1 MDVGHIVWSEAAAG
15 VMKRLDPAL
24 RDAIERR
31 TDYLR
36 RTPRM
41 YALAQDHRFLGCR
54 SFWAG
59 GVCHV
64 YYMVAAGGDDY
75 YIMAVE
81 EADPEE
87 ESGFAGGAG
96 AEQEL

>member
-1 MDVGHIVWSEAAAG
+1 VGHIVWSEAAAG
-15 VMKRLDPAL
+15 VMERLGPGL

-41 YALAQDHRFLGCR
+41 YALAQDSRFPGCR

-64 YYMVAAGGDDY
+64 FYMVAAGGDDC
-75 YIMAVE
+75 YITAVE
-81 EADPEE
+81 EVEPQE
-87 ESGFAGGAG
+87 ESGFTDSAS